1 MNKILLLL
9 LVTVYSFKH
18 FLPIRLSSRLNL
30 KYINYNDDM
39 DDFDKFEYYSTKND
53 TQKQTEYFL
62 KILKDINYNKLCK
75 KNSSKSNIFKNINET
90 IQEINNRLEEANK
103 YLTLLENLENN
114 CNDEYPCS
122 ENPIWYETPENPF
135 LYELD

>member
-1 MNKILLLL
+1 MNIILLLL

-18 FLPIRLSSRLNL
+18 LLPIKLSSRLNL
-30 KYINYNDDM
+30 KYIEYKDDM

-53 TQKQTEYFL
+53 TKKQTEYFL
-62 KILKDINYNKLCK
+62 KILRDINYNKLFK
-75 KNSSKSNIFKNINET
+75 KNSSESDIFNNINET
-90 IQEINNRLEEANK
+90 LEEINNRLEEANE

-114 CNDEYPCS
+114 DYPCS
-122 ENPIWYETPENPF
+122 EDPIWYEIHENPF